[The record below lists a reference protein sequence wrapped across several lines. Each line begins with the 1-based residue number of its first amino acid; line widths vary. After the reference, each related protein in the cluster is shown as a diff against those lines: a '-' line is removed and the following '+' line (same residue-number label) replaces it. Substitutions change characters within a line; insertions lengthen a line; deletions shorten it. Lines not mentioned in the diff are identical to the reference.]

1 MDFDYRLLAKYLTGM
16 LSPEEM
22 KQVEEWRKLSIDN
35 EEVFSELMKLRVSW
49 KFTQYNTPEHI
60 EEALNGLNA
69 KINSRRRFQ
78 ILRSVMRYAAVI
90 LLFVSF
96 SYVGWGY
103 LKPDNCVTIRVEQGE
118 DVKKI
123 VLADGSAVWLKEGSS
138 LRIPEVFAENNRK
151 LSLQGEAFF
160 DVARRCVKISLS
172 PHLMRGR
179 KRTGLINQVF
189 IGPVLMQ
196 SRVKR
201 GNRIVSTHL
210 LDVAKNAQYPLYV
223 STNYVNIK
231 VLGTA
236 FNVKTDEK
244 HQNVETVLARG
255 KVALLDKQWN
265 PILDMSPGEK
275 VTYDNNKNEYAT
287 EVVDVNVCTA
297 WRLNQFV
304 FENVTL
310 REIVNQL
317 SVKFNVNI
325 NLESTKLAQRK
336 FRCVINEDESLP
348 DILKLLKYL
357 APIQYRIE
365 GKEIFI
371 YE

>member
-1 MDFDYRLLAKYLTGM
+1 MEFDYALLAKYLIGS

-22 KQVEEWRKLSIDN
+22 EEVLRWRDLSAEN
-35 EEVFSELMKLRVSW
+35 EVVFSEVLRLRLSW
-49 KFTQYNTPEHI
+49 NAAKYADGERI
-60 EEALNGLNA
+60 DMALEKVNVR
-69 KINSRRRFQ
+69 INRARRYR
-78 ILRSVMRYAAVI
+78 IARSLLKYAAII

-96 SYVGWGY
+96 SAVGWNY
-103 LKPDNCVTIRVEQGE
+103 FKPETYVTIALGDSES
-118 DVKKI
+118 VKK
-123 VLADGSAVWLKEGSS
+123 VTLDDGSVVWLRGNSVLK
-138 LRIPEVFAENNRK
+138 IPQSFSAVNRTV
-151 LSLQGEAFF
+151 SLQGEAFF
-160 DVARRCVKISLS
+160 
-172 PHLMRGR
+172 
-179 KRTGLINQVF
+179 
-189 IGPVLMQ
+189 
-196 SRVKR
+196 
-201 GNRIVSTHL
+201 
-210 LDVAKNAQYPLYV
+210 DVAKNAQYPLYV

-365 GKEIFI
+365 GKEIFT

>member
-1 MDFDYRLLAKYLTGM
+1 MEFNYALLVKYLIGS
-16 LSPEEM
+16 LSLEEM
-22 KQVEEWRKLSIDN
+22 EEVMRWRDLSAEN
-35 EEVFSELMKLRVSW
+35 ETVFSEVLRLRLSW
-49 KFTQYNTPEHI
+49 NTAKYADNERI
-60 EEALNGLNA
+60 DMALEKVNVR
-69 KINSRRRFQ
+69 INRARRYR
-78 ILRSVMRYAAVI
+78 IARSLLKYAAVI
-90 LLFVSF
+90 LLLVSF
-96 SYVGWGY
+96 SAVGWNY
-103 LKPDNCVTIRVEQGE
+103 FKPETYMTIALGDSEG
-118 DVKKI
+118 VKK
-123 VLADGSAVWLKEGSS
+123 VTLDDGSIVWLRGNSVLK
-138 LRIPEVFAENNRK
+138 IPQSFSAVNRTV
-151 LSLQGEAFF
+151 SLQGEAFF
-160 DVARRCVKISLS
+160 
-172 PHLMRGR
+172 
-179 KRTGLINQVF
+179 
-189 IGPVLMQ
+189 
-196 SRVKR
+196 
-201 GNRIVSTHL
+201 
-210 LDVAKNAQYPLYV
+210 DVAKNAQYPLYV

>member
-1 MDFDYRLLAKYLTGM
+1 MEFNYALLVKYLIGS
-16 LSPEEM
+16 LSSEEM
-22 KQVEEWRKLSIDN
+22 EEVMRWRDLSAEN
-35 EEVFSELMKLRVSW
+35 ETVFSEVLRLRLSW
-49 KFTQYNTPEHI
+49 NTAKYADNERI
-60 EEALNGLNA
+60 DMALEKVNA
-69 KINSRRRFQ
+69 RINRARRYR
-78 ILRSVMRYAAVI
+78 IARSLLKYAAVI
-90 LLFVSF
+90 LLLVSF
-96 SYVGWGY
+96 SAVGWNY
-103 LKPDNCVTIRVEQGE
+103 FKPETYMTIALGDSEG
-118 DVKKI
+118 VKK
-123 VLADGSAVWLKEGSS
+123 VTLDDGSIVWLRGNSVLK
-138 LRIPEVFAENNRK
+138 IPQSFSAVNRTV
-151 LSLQGEAFF
+151 SLQGEAFF
-160 DVARRCVKISLS
+160 DVA
-172 PHLMRGR
+172 
-179 KRTGLINQVF
+179 
-189 IGPVLMQ
+189 
-196 SRVKR
+196 
-201 GNRIVSTHL
+201 
-210 LDVAKNAQYPLYV
+210 KNAQFPLYV

-317 SVKFNVNI
+317 CIKFNVNI

>member
-1 MDFDYRLLAKYLTGM
+1 MEFNYALLVKYLIGS
-16 LSPEEM
+16 LSSEEM
-22 KQVEEWRKLSIDN
+22 EEVMRWRDLSAEN
-35 EEVFSELMKLRVSW
+35 ETVFSEVLRLRLSW
-49 KFTQYNTPEHI
+49 NTAKYADNERI
-60 EEALNGLNA
+60 DMALEKVNVR
-69 KINSRRRFQ
+69 INRARRYR
-78 ILRSVMRYAAVI
+78 IARSLLKYAAVI
-90 LLFVSF
+90 LLLVSF
-96 SYVGWGY
+96 SAVGWNY
-103 LKPDNCVTIRVEQGE
+103 FKPETYMTIALGDSEG
-118 DVKKI
+118 VKK
-123 VLADGSAVWLKEGSS
+123 VTLDDGSVVWLRGNSALK
-138 LRIPEVFAENNRK
+138 IPQSFSAVNRTV
-151 LSLQGEAFF
+151 SLQGEAFF
-160 DVARRCVKISLS
+160 
-172 PHLMRGR
+172 
-179 KRTGLINQVF
+179 
-189 IGPVLMQ
+189 
-196 SRVKR
+196 
-201 GNRIVSTHL
+201 
-210 LDVAKNAQYPLYV
+210 DVAKNAQYPLYV

-317 SVKFNVNI
+317 CVKFNVNI

>member
-1 MDFDYRLLAKYLTGM
+1 MEFDYALLAKYLIGS

-22 KQVEEWRKLSIDN
+22 EEVLRWRDLSAEN
-35 EEVFSELMKLRVSW
+35 EVVFSEVLRLRLSW
-49 KFTQYNTPEHI
+49 NAAKYADGERI
-60 EEALNGLNA
+60 DMALEKVNVR
-69 KINSRRRFQ
+69 INRARRYR
-78 ILRSVMRYAAVI
+78 IARSLLKYAAII

-96 SYVGWGY
+96 STVGWNY
-103 LKPDNCVTIRVEQGE
+103 FKPETYVTIALGDSES
-118 DVKKI
+118 VKK
-123 VLADGSAVWLKEGSS
+123 VTLDDGSVVWLRGNSVLK
-138 LRIPEVFAENNRK
+138 IPQSFSAVNRTV
-151 LSLQGEAFF
+151 SLQGEAFF
-160 DVARRCVKISLS
+160 
-172 PHLMRGR
+172 
-179 KRTGLINQVF
+179 
-189 IGPVLMQ
+189 
-196 SRVKR
+196 
-201 GNRIVSTHL
+201 
-210 LDVAKNAQYPLYV
+210 DVAKNAQYPLYV

>member
-1 MDFDYRLLAKYLTGM
+1 MEFNYALLVKYLIGS
-16 LSPEEM
+16 LSSEEM
-22 KQVEEWRKLSIDN
+22 EEVMRWRDLSAEN
-35 EEVFSELMKLRVSW
+35 ETVFSEVLRLRLSW
-49 KFTQYNTPEHI
+49 NTAKYADNERI
-60 EEALNGLNA
+60 DMALEKVNVR
-69 KINSRRRFQ
+69 INRARRYR
-78 ILRSVMRYAAVI
+78 IARSLLKYAAVI
-90 LLFVSF
+90 LLLVSF
-96 SYVGWGY
+96 SAVGWNY
-103 LKPDNCVTIRVEQGE
+103 FKPETYMTIALGDSEG
-118 DVKKI
+118 VKK
-123 VLADGSAVWLKEGSS
+123 VTLDDGSIVWLRGNSVLK
-138 LRIPEVFAENNRK
+138 IPQSFSAVNRTV
-151 LSLQGEAFF
+151 SLQGEAFF
-160 DVARRCVKISLS
+160 
-172 PHLMRGR
+172 
-179 KRTGLINQVF
+179 
-189 IGPVLMQ
+189 
-196 SRVKR
+196 
-201 GNRIVSTHL
+201 
-210 LDVAKNAQYPLYV
+210 DVAKNAQYPLYV

-317 SVKFNVNI
+317 CVKFNVNI

>member
-22 KQVEEWRKLSIDN
+22 KQVEEWRELSIDN

-49 KFTQYNTPEHI
+49 KFTQYNTSEHI
-60 EEALNGLNA
+60 EKALNGLNA

-90 LLFVSF
+90 LLLVSF

-103 LKPDNCVTIRVEQGE
+103 LKPDNYVTIRVEQGE

-160 DVARRCVKISLS
+160 DVA
-172 PHLMRGR
+172 
-179 KRTGLINQVF
+179 
-189 IGPVLMQ
+189 
-196 SRVKR
+196 
-201 GNRIVSTHL
+201 
-210 LDVAKNAQYPLYV
+210 KNAQYPLYV
-223 STNYVNIK
+223 SPNYVNIK

-317 SVKFNVNI
+317 CVKFNVNI

>member
-1 MDFDYRLLAKYLTGM
+1 MEFNYALLAKYLIGS
-16 LSPEEM
+16 LSSEEM
-22 KQVEEWRKLSIDN
+22 EEVMRWRDLSAEN
-35 EEVFSELMKLRVSW
+35 ETVFSEVLRLRLSW
-49 KFTQYNTPEHI
+49 NTAKYADNERI
-60 EEALNGLNA
+60 DMALEKVNVR
-69 KINSRRRFQ
+69 INRARRYR
-78 ILRSVMRYAAVI
+78 IARSLLKYAAVI
-90 LLFVSF
+90 LLLVSF
-96 SYVGWGY
+96 SAVGWNY
-103 LKPDNCVTIRVEQGE
+103 FKPETYMTIALGDSEG
-118 DVKKI
+118 VKK
-123 VLADGSAVWLKEGSS
+123 VTLDDGSVVWLRGNSALK
-138 LRIPEVFAENNRK
+138 IPQSFSAVNRTV
-151 LSLQGEAFF
+151 SLQGEAFF
-160 DVARRCVKISLS
+160 
-172 PHLMRGR
+172 
-179 KRTGLINQVF
+179 
-189 IGPVLMQ
+189 
-196 SRVKR
+196 
-201 GNRIVSTHL
+201 
-210 LDVAKNAQYPLYV
+210 DVAKNAQYPLYV

-317 SVKFNVNI
+317 CVKFNVNI

>member
-1 MDFDYRLLAKYLTGM
+1 MEFNYALLVKYLIGS
-16 LSPEEM
+16 LSSEEM
-22 KQVEEWRKLSIDN
+22 EEVMRWRDLSAEN
-35 EEVFSELMKLRVSW
+35 ETVFSEVLRLRLSW
-49 KFTQYNTPEHI
+49 NTAKYADNERI
-60 EEALNGLNA
+60 DMALEKVNVR
-69 KINSRRRFQ
+69 INRARRYR
-78 ILRSVMRYAAVI
+78 IARSLLKYAAVI
-90 LLFVSF
+90 LLLVSF
-96 SYVGWGY
+96 SAVGWNY
-103 LKPDNCVTIRVEQGE
+103 FKPETYMTIALGDSEG
-118 DVKKI
+118 VKK
-123 VLADGSAVWLKEGSS
+123 VTLDDGSIVWLRGNSVLK
-138 LRIPEVFAENNRK
+138 IPQSFSAVNRTV
-151 LSLQGEAFF
+151 SLQGEAFF
-160 DVARRCVKISLS
+160 
-172 PHLMRGR
+172 
-179 KRTGLINQVF
+179 
-189 IGPVLMQ
+189 
-196 SRVKR
+196 
-201 GNRIVSTHL
+201 
-210 LDVAKNAQYPLYV
+210 DVAKNAQYPLYV

-244 HQNVETVLARG
+244 HQNVETILARG

>member
-1 MDFDYRLLAKYLTGM
+1 MEFNYALLVKYLIGS
-16 LSPEEM
+16 LSSEEM
-22 KQVEEWRKLSIDN
+22 EEVMRWRDLSAEN
-35 EEVFSELMKLRVSW
+35 ETVFSEVLRLRLSW
-49 KFTQYNTPEHI
+49 NTAKYADNERI
-60 EEALNGLNA
+60 DMALEKVNVR
-69 KINSRRRFQ
+69 INRARRYR
-78 ILRSVMRYAAVI
+78 IARSLLKYAAVI
-90 LLFVSF
+90 LLLVSF
-96 SYVGWGY
+96 SAVGWNY
-103 LKPDNCVTIRVEQGE
+103 FKPETYMTIALGDSEG
-118 DVKKI
+118 VKK
-123 VLADGSAVWLKEGSS
+123 VTLDDGSIVWLRGNSVLK
-138 LRIPEVFAENNRK
+138 IPQSFSAVNRTV
-151 LSLQGEAFF
+151 SLQGEAFF
-160 DVARRCVKISLS
+160 
-172 PHLMRGR
+172 
-179 KRTGLINQVF
+179 
-189 IGPVLMQ
+189 
-196 SRVKR
+196 
-201 GNRIVSTHL
+201 
-210 LDVAKNAQYPLYV
+210 DVAKNAQYPLYV

-244 HQNVETVLARG
+244 HQNVETVLTRG

>member
-22 KQVEEWRKLSIDN
+22 KQVEEWRELSIDN

-49 KFTQYNTPEHI
+49 KFTQYNTSEHI
-60 EEALNGLNA
+60 EKALNGLNA

-90 LLFVSF
+90 LLLVSF

-103 LKPDNCVTIRVEQGE
+103 LKPDNYVTIRVEQGE

-160 DVARRCVKISLS
+160 ATS
-172 PHLMRGR
+172 
-179 KRTGLINQVF
+179 
-189 IGPVLMQ
+189 
-196 SRVKR
+196 
-201 GNRIVSTHL
+201 
-210 LDVAKNAQYPLYV
+210 KNAQYPLYV

-317 SVKFNVNI
+317 CVKFNVNI

>member
-1 MDFDYRLLAKYLTGM
+1 MEFNYALLAKYLIGS
-16 LSPEEM
+16 LSSEEM
-22 KQVEEWRKLSIDN
+22 EEVMRWRDLSAEN
-35 EEVFSELMKLRVSW
+35 ETVFSEVLRLRLSW
-49 KFTQYNTPEHI
+49 NTAKYADNERI
-60 EEALNGLNA
+60 DMALEKVNVR
-69 KINSRRRFQ
+69 INRARRYR
-78 ILRSVMRYAAVI
+78 IARSLLKYAAVI
-90 LLFVSF
+90 LLLVSF
-96 SYVGWGY
+96 SAVGWNY
-103 LKPDNCVTIRVEQGE
+103 FKPETYMTIALGDSEG
-118 DVKKI
+118 VKK
-123 VLADGSAVWLKEGSS
+123 VTLDDGSVVWLRGNSALK
-138 LRIPEVFAENNRK
+138 IPQSFSAVNRTV
-151 LSLQGEAFF
+151 SLQGEAFF
-160 DVARRCVKISLS
+160 DVAKS
-172 PHLMRGR
+172 
-179 KRTGLINQVF
+179 
-189 IGPVLMQ
+189 
-196 SRVKR
+196 
-201 GNRIVSTHL
+201 
-210 LDVAKNAQYPLYV
+210 AQYPLYV

>member
-1 MDFDYRLLAKYLTGM
+1 MEFDYALLAKYLIGS

-22 KQVEEWRKLSIDN
+22 EEVLRWRDLSAEN
-35 EEVFSELMKLRVSW
+35 EVVFSEVLRLRLSW
-49 KFTQYNTPEHI
+49 NAAKYADGERI
-60 EEALNGLNA
+60 DMALEKVNVR
-69 KINSRRRFQ
+69 INRARRYR
-78 ILRSVMRYAAVI
+78 IARSLLKYAAII

-96 SYVGWGY
+96 SAVGWNY
-103 LKPDNCVTIRVEQGE
+103 FKPETYVTIALGDSES
-118 DVKKI
+118 VKK
-123 VLADGSAVWLKEGSS
+123 VTLDDGSVVWLRGNSVLK
-138 LRIPEVFAENNRK
+138 IPQSFSAVNRTV
-151 LSLQGEAFF
+151 SLQGEAFF
-160 DVARRCVKISLS
+160 
-172 PHLMRGR
+172 
-179 KRTGLINQVF
+179 
-189 IGPVLMQ
+189 
-196 SRVKR
+196 
-201 GNRIVSTHL
+201 
-210 LDVAKNAQYPLYV
+210 DVAKNAQYPLYV

-304 FENVTL
+304 FENGTL

-317 SVKFNVNI
+317 CVKFNVNI

>member
-1 MDFDYRLLAKYLTGM
+1 MEFNYALLAKYLIGS
-16 LSPEEM
+16 LSSEEM
-22 KQVEEWRKLSIDN
+22 EEVMRWRDLSAEN
-35 EEVFSELMKLRVSW
+35 ETVFSEVLRLRLSW
-49 KFTQYNTPEHI
+49 NTAKYADNERI
-60 EEALNGLNA
+60 DMALEKVNVR
-69 KINSRRRFQ
+69 INRARRYR
-78 ILRSVMRYAAVI
+78 IARSLLKYAAVI
-90 LLFVSF
+90 LLLVSF
-96 SYVGWGY
+96 SAVGWNY
-103 LKPDNCVTIRVEQGE
+103 FKPETYMTIALGDSEG
-118 DVKKI
+118 VKK
-123 VLADGSAVWLKEGSS
+123 VTLDDGSVVWLRGNSALK
-138 LRIPEVFAENNRK
+138 IPQSFSAVNRTV
-151 LSLQGEAFF
+151 SLQGEAFF
-160 DVARRCVKISLS
+160 
-172 PHLMRGR
+172 
-179 KRTGLINQVF
+179 
-189 IGPVLMQ
+189 
-196 SRVKR
+196 
-201 GNRIVSTHL
+201 
-210 LDVAKNAQYPLYV
+210 DVAKNAQYPLYV

>member
-1 MDFDYRLLAKYLTGM
+1 M
-16 LSPEEM
+16 
-22 KQVEEWRKLSIDN
+22 
-35 EEVFSELMKLRVSW
+35 
-49 KFTQYNTPEHI
+49 
-60 EEALNGLNA
+60 
-69 KINSRRRFQ
+69 
-78 ILRSVMRYAAVI
+78 
-90 LLFVSF
+90 
-96 SYVGWGY
+96 
-103 LKPDNCVTIRVEQGE
+103 EQGE

-151 LSLQGEAFF
+151 LSLQ
-160 DVARRCVKISLS
+160 RML
-172 PHLMRGR
+172 
-179 KRTGLINQVF
+179 
-189 IGPVLMQ
+189 
-196 SRVKR
+196 
-201 GNRIVSTHL
+201 STH
-210 LDVAKNAQYPLYV
+210 YMFP
-223 STNYVNIK
+223 NYVNIK

-244 HQNVETVLARG
+244 HQNVETVLTRG

>member
-151 LSLQGEAFF
+151 LSLQ
-160 DVARRCVKISLS
+160 RQRML
-172 PHLMRGR
+172 
-179 KRTGLINQVF
+179 
-189 IGPVLMQ
+189 
-196 SRVKR
+196 
-201 GNRIVSTHL
+201 STH
-210 LDVAKNAQYPLYV
+210 LYV

>member
-1 MDFDYRLLAKYLTGM
+1 MDFDYRLLAKYLTDM

-103 LKPDNCVTIRVEQGE
+103 LNPDNCVTIRVEQGE

-160 DVARRCVKISLS
+160 DVA
-172 PHLMRGR
+172 
-179 KRTGLINQVF
+179 
-189 IGPVLMQ
+189 
-196 SRVKR
+196 
-201 GNRIVSTHL
+201 
-210 LDVAKNAQYPLYV
+210 KNASPG
-223 STNYVNIK
+223 K
-231 VLGTA
+231 
-236 FNVKTDEK
+236 EK
-244 HQNVETVLARG
+244 H
-255 KVALLDKQWN
+255 
-265 PILDMSPGEK
+265 S
-275 VTYDNNKNEYAT
+275 
-287 EVVDVNVCTA
+287 
-297 WRLNQFV
+297 
-304 FENVTL
+304 
-310 REIVNQL
+310 
-317 SVKFNVNI
+317 
-325 NLESTKLAQRK
+325 
-336 FRCVINEDESLP
+336 
-348 DILKLLKYL
+348 
-357 APIQYRIE
+357 
-365 GKEIFI
+365 
-371 YE
+371 

>member
-1 MDFDYRLLAKYLTGM
+1 MEFNYALLVKYLIGS
-16 LSPEEM
+16 LSSEEM
-22 KQVEEWRKLSIDN
+22 EEVMRWRDLSAEN
-35 EEVFSELMKLRVSW
+35 ETVFSEVLRLRLSW
-49 KFTQYNTPEHI
+49 NTAKYADNERI
-60 EEALNGLNA
+60 DMALEKVNVR
-69 KINSRRRFQ
+69 INRARRYR
-78 ILRSVMRYAAVI
+78 IARSLLKYAAVI
-90 LLFVSF
+90 LLLVSF
-96 SYVGWGY
+96 SAVGWNY
-103 LKPDNCVTIRVEQGE
+103 FKPETYMTIALGDSEG
-118 DVKKI
+118 VKK
-123 VLADGSAVWLKEGSS
+123 VTLDDGSIVWLRGNSV
-138 LRIPEVFAENNRK
+138 LRIPQSFSAVNRTV
-151 LSLQGEAFF
+151 SLQGEAFF
-160 DVARRCVKISLS
+160 
-172 PHLMRGR
+172 
-179 KRTGLINQVF
+179 
-189 IGPVLMQ
+189 
-196 SRVKR
+196 
-201 GNRIVSTHL
+201 
-210 LDVAKNAQYPLYV
+210 DVAKNAQYPLYV

-244 HQNVETVLARG
+244 HQNVETVLTRG

>member
-1 MDFDYRLLAKYLTGM
+1 MEFDYALLAKYLIGS

-22 KQVEEWRKLSIDN
+22 EEVLRWRDLSAEN
-35 EEVFSELMKLRVSW
+35 EVVFSEVLRLRLSW
-49 KFTQYNTPEHI
+49 NAAKYADGERI
-60 EEALNGLNA
+60 DMALEKVNVR
-69 KINSRRRFQ
+69 INRARRYR
-78 ILRSVMRYAAVI
+78 IARSLLKYAAII

-96 SYVGWGY
+96 SAVGWNY
-103 LKPDNCVTIRVEQGE
+103 FKPETYVTIALGDSES
-118 DVKKI
+118 VKK
-123 VLADGSAVWLKEGSS
+123 VTLDDGSVVWLRGNSVLK
-138 LRIPEVFAENNRK
+138 IPQSFSAVNRTV
-151 LSLQGEAFF
+151 SLQGEAFF
-160 DVARRCVKISLS
+160 DVA
-172 PHLMRGR
+172 
-179 KRTGLINQVF
+179 
-189 IGPVLMQ
+189 
-196 SRVKR
+196 
-201 GNRIVSTHL
+201 
-210 LDVAKNAQYPLYV
+210 KNAQSPLYV

>member
-1 MDFDYRLLAKYLTGM
+1 MEFNYALLVKYLIGS
-16 LSPEEM
+16 LSSEEM
-22 KQVEEWRKLSIDN
+22 EEVMRWRDLSAEN
-35 EEVFSELMKLRVSW
+35 ETVFSEVLRLRLSW
-49 KFTQYNTPEHI
+49 NTAKYADNERI
-60 EEALNGLNA
+60 DMALEKVNA
-69 KINSRRRFQ
+69 RINRARRYR
-78 ILRSVMRYAAVI
+78 IARSLLKYAAVI
-90 LLFVSF
+90 LLLVSF
-96 SYVGWGY
+96 SAVGWNY
-103 LKPDNCVTIRVEQGE
+103 FKPETYMTIALGDSEG
-118 DVKKI
+118 VKK
-123 VLADGSAVWLKEGSS
+123 VTLDDGSIVWLRGNSVLK
-138 LRIPEVFAENNRK
+138 IPQSFSAVNRTV
-151 LSLQGEAFF
+151 SLQGEAFF
-160 DVARRCVKISLS
+160 DVA
-172 PHLMRGR
+172 
-179 KRTGLINQVF
+179 
-189 IGPVLMQ
+189 
-196 SRVKR
+196 
-201 GNRIVSTHL
+201 
-210 LDVAKNAQYPLYV
+210 KNASYPLYV